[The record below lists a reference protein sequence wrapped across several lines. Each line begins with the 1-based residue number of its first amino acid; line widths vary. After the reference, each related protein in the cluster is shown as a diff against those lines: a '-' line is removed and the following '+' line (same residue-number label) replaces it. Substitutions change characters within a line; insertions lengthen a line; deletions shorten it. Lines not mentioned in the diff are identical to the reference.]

1 MVGEV
6 QRDALRALDAVDGA
20 AAVVGGERGR
30 GLAERV
36 KLRPRGR
43 TECDP
48 QLSVARQHLVQVVV
62 RVDANGEAFTRQRVL
77 DEPLEGQAALELVAP
92 LPCEDVLPLACGSVK
107 SADGREEQSLRR
119 RLRNRHPLT
128 PLLFFFVS
136 VILTQLTLCARGERG
151 AGRGARAGR
160 GGRVEVAYRWTRGWS
175 PASDRSARA
184 PATSPSTP

>member
-48 QLSVARQHLVQVVV
+48 QLSVARQHLVQVVE
-62 RVDANGEAFTRQRVL
+62 RVDANGEASARERGL

-107 SADGREEQSLRR
+107 SAD
-119 RLRNRHPLT
+119 
-128 PLLFFFVS
+128 
-136 VILTQLTLCARGERG
+136 
-151 AGRGARAGR
+151 
-160 GGRVEVAYRWTRGWS
+160 
-175 PASDRSARA
+175 
-184 PATSPSTP
+184 